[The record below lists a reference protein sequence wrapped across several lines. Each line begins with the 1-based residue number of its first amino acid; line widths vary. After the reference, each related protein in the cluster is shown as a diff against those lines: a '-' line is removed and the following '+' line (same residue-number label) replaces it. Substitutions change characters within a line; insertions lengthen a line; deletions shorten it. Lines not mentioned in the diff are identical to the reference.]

1 VTVDQHHAV
10 AAAGVVEG
18 KLHPVSLAAGPVRSQ
33 RLSGQDF
40 SQVSRSPLMVG
51 ASVVGM
57 PCGNP
62 W

>member
-1 VTVDQHHAV
+1 VAVDQDHAV
-10 AAAGVVEG
+10 AAAGIVEG
-18 KLHPVSLAAGPVRSQ
+18 EFHPASLAAGPVRSQ
-33 RLSGQDF
+33 RLFGHDF
-40 SQVSRSPLMVG
+40 SQVSRSALIVG